1 MSKIRNKEIKTL
13 LGNVSLKPYKENRT
27 PYQPDGPDAVI
38 VRGADGKTILAAPP
52 EETVKGEEAM
62 PIGCFPEVL
71 LDGDMLFSL
80 YAARVNAVDF
90 IHTARTDRRRMFA
103 EALAEAK
110 LALEVFVEDQVNQTK
125 GEDK

>member
-1 MSKIRNKEIKTL
+1 MSKNRNKEIKTL
-13 LGNVSLKPYKENRT
+13 FGKVSLKPYEKNRT

-38 VRGADGKTILAAPP
+38 VRGAEG
-52 EETVKGEEAM
+52 M
-62 PIGCFPEVL
+62 PIGCFHEVL

-110 LALEVFVEDQVNQTK
+110 LALEVFVDDQENQTK
-125 GEDK
+125 GDDK